1 MISRQNSIPKIS
13 RDQSKK
19 KLLRSMTSVVQV
31 PDKRIAH
38 FHESVIGVDKKIL
51 VVDD

>member
-1 MISRQNSIPKIS
+1 VISSQNSIPKIA

-19 KLLRSMTSVVQV
+19 LRALTSVVQV